1 RWDPATKT
9 VHLTLEQT
17 QDRVFE
23 FELDVEL
30 VADDHHV
37 TPQRVRVDRRSTQL
51 VFPAEQAP
59 AFVLVDAGMHLLAEL
74 DQVQTQAQWLAQL
87 HGSARAIDR
96 IRAVEALASFPSSVA
111 IVDPLWRAAAHDR
124 FHAVRTA
131 AATALGTLGDAQA
144 QAA

>member
-1 RWDPATKT
+1 
-9 VHLTLEQT
+9 
-17 QDRVFE
+17 
-23 FELDVEL
+23 
-30 VADDHHV
+30 
-37 TPQRVRVDRRSTQL
+37 L

-96 IRAVEALASFPSSVA
+96 IRAGKALASFPSSVA

-144 QAA
+144 QAALLVVWVSESDLLARGDSDPRVRKAVLDALTEAKAPIEADHFD